1 MADIENNMKIRNGV
15 IGGVVG
21 GVVIAAIALGY
32 KKFSQQPSLAAP
44 SSALSNS
51 ALINVS
57 INPPVASSLEF
68 AIGKYNKAQSYG
80 EKGWRMATEADWTDP
95 VFQAALVQAHRKNRG
110 WALLEEPLV
119 CNRTLYVA
127 EGFVMI
133 NGASVAE
140 VGYNPRNPEEDNN
153 LLFDVYPAMNQDT
166 QVPWTTLAPSAGA
179 NWTVARALTY
189 SNPPCLFVKES
200 ASGGKKTR
208 RRKGSRKQKRGTRNH

>member
-1 MADIENNMKIRNGV
+1 MADIENNMKIRDGV

-21 GVVIAAIALGY
+21 GVAIAAIALGY
-32 KKFSQQPSLAAP
+32 KKFSQQPLLAPP

-80 EKGWRMATEADWTDP
+80 KDWRMATEADWMNRA
-95 VFQAALVQAHRKNRG
+95 FQVALVKAHQKGGG
-110 WALLEEPLV
+110 WPLLEEPLI

-140 VGYNPRNPEEDNN
+140 VGYNPRNPEEYNN
-153 LLFDVYPAMNQDT
+153 FLFHVYPAMNQDT
-166 QVPWTTLAPSAGA
+166 QVTWTTLAPSAGA

-200 ASGGKKTR
+200 ASGGKKTC
-208 RRKGSRKQKRGTRNH
+208 RRKGSRKQKRGTRKQ